1 MDGLAL
7 LVQVL
12 FRLLTPRRVLSDD
25 QILRLCDQL
34 GYLQRRRGRKK
45 KRVVVE
51 RCSMSSWGYL
61 SLHHPSIHPWDLG
74 VRVIRAARIDFK
86 TRVQSWGRSLIF
98 LTRPHSQVGST
109 PWELRS
115 THNHTIPSITTTL
128 PRASIHAATKG
139 YLWNYNSVREGQAR
153 QGRAGHR
160 RGSLSLCMY
169 RYVGSPVIQCACVCA
184 WPA

>member
-1 MDGLAL
+1 MTK
-7 LVQVL
+7 
-12 FRLLTPRRVLSDD
+12 FY
-25 QILRLCDQL
+25 
-34 GYLQRRRGRKK
+34 GYVINWDTYNVAVAVKKASRRRRAMLH
-45 KRVVVE
+45 VE
-51 RCSMSSWGYL
+51 LGVSL
-61 SLHHPSIHPWDLG
+61 SPPPSIHPWDLG

-98 LTRPHSQVGST
+98 LPRPHSQVGST

-160 RGSLSLCMY
+160 RGSLSLYMY